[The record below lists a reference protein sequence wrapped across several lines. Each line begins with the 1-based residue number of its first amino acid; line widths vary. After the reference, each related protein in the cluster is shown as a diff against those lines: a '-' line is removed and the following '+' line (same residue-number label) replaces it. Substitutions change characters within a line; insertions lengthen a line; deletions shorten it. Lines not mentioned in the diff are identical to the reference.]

1 MARWKEKRGTS
12 RFPQAWREEKT
23 RGGYLGERD
32 EQTPSGGIFQ
42 NVGEKESG
50 PLKGS
55 LKVSWAARPMGFT
68 DGNQATKSRA
78 DVEILSLG
86 VKVRA
91 Q

>member
-1 MARWKEKRGTS
+1 MKAE
-12 RFPQAWREEKT
+12 RET
-23 RGGYLGERD
+23 
-32 EQTPSGGIFQ
+32 
-42 NVGEKESG
+42 G
-50 PLKGS
+50 PWKGS
-55 LKVSWAARPMGFT
+55 QKVSWAARPMGFT